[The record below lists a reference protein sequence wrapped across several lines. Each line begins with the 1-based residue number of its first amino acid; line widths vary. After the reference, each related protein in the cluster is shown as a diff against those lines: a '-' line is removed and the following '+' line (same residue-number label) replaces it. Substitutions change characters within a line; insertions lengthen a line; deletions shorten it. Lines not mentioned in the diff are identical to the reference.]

1 MKKGTIHIKQLYTK
15 KELMTI
21 SYKKPRFWIGFTIL
35 SLLATIYTCKF
46 FSQAFPIINLSITMD
61 RDQAI
66 EQAKELAQQFNWGPQ
81 NPFTAV
87 SFETDN
93 TAKTFIELE
102 GGGQQAFV
110 DMLNNHWYEPY
121 QWHVRLFKEFTI
133 EEIAIYFTP
142 DGKKYGFK
150 ETIAETTDLPSLKKN
165 EALAM
170 ARNALEN
177 EWTID
182 LAPYQLVEASKQV
195 KPNNRI
201 DRTFVFERSDIAL
214 GDGHYRLRAVISGN
228 RLTEVK
234 QFIKIPESFIL
245 KYQQMRSYNE
255 AIASAGSMF
264 AYIFYLVIGC
274 IISLFILLRINWIIW
289 RPAVLWALFIATLD
303 FFMEFNQLPLLW
315 MYYKTET
322 SMQSFLLQTIIQT
335 LTTFFTRFVIIA
347 LTFTA
352 AESLTRRAFGH
363 HIRLWE
369 SWSKNIGNSY
379 DVLGRTIGGYL
390 MVSIDLAFMVTFY
403 MITTRFFGWW
413 DPISHLADPDVL
425 ANYVPWFSSIV
436 TSLGAGFLEE
446 CKFRAIPLASAA
458 LLGNR
463 FGKRRW
469 WIGAAFILQAI
480 VFGAAHANYPAQPAY
495 ARLIELIIPSFVFGA
510 IYLLFGLLPAIISHY
525 TYDVVLFA
533 LPIFFST
540 SLPNK
545 IGVLFFMLIPLWIVL
560 YRRLESKRWIDLSA
574 IGYNLSWIPTDK
586 EYLLTDAP
594 KSIIQPL
601 DTNKRNGLIILAA
614 LALVAW
620 TIYTP
625 FQSNG
630 SALNISKPE
639 MLALAQKSMSEQN
652 ISLDSSYRPYFQI
665 RPSFKES
672 TKNEFQHDYI
682 WQTYGPEA
690 YQALLGNYLKPARML
705 LRFLRFEGS
714 LLERAHEYDVSIG
727 AETVDPINYNTL
739 NWKYNIPEQ
748 VPGAKLEKK
757 HARELAEQALAANG
771 YNMNHLYEIKAKPQQ
786 LPDRI
791 DWKFVFGN
799 KAENSNREHAFADGE
814 LRIVVHVTGDKVT
827 GIEKKVHAPEI
838 YKRNRLHTKKMAN
851 SLQQLA
857 QLLAWVLFTFAMIFG
872 LIRLAKK
879 ELSLRLFIQALIFFI
894 SIAIIVL
901 LNNWPHLIAQFNT
914 QAPLMNQIFNTY
926 VLLFARY
933 IIRGVLFAFT
943 LTVILS
949 YRPQFK
955 YAHAS
960 ENIFSGI
967 AIGVIIQAAW
977 SLIELSKPSIEP
989 LWAAYKGLGTLSP
1002 MLGFICYY
1010 LTEYITYTIGLGLCI
1025 MIINYVTDHG
1035 NKHLLLASMGSIIT
1049 ALSMTGMQSLE
1060 IPSYWISSSIILGV
1074 GMFIAWYKVLRLSFA
1089 PLFFA
1094 TATSFILTIMQ
1105 QMMFNVLPYNWII
1118 GTCAIGIIICAA
1130 VYLYA
1135 ISLRHERVG

>member
-1 MKKGTIHIKQLYTK
+1 
-15 KELMTI
+15 MTI
-21 SYKKPRFWIGFTIL
+21 SYKKPRFWIGFITL
-35 SLLATIYTCKF
+35 SLLGAIYTCKF
-46 FSQAFPIINLSITMD
+46 FSQAFPIVNLSITMD

-66 EQAKELAQQFNWGPQ
+66 AQAKDLAQRFNWGPQ
-81 NPFTAV
+81 DPFTAV

-121 QWHVRLFKEFTI
+121 QWHVRLFKQFTI
-133 EEIAIYFTP
+133 EEVAIYFTP

-150 ETIAETTDLPSLKKN
+150 ETIAETTDLPSLKKSD
-165 EALAM
+165 ALAM
-170 ARNALEN
+170 ARNALQN
-177 EWTID
+177 DWNID
-182 LAPYQLVEASKQV
+182 LTPYQLIEASKQIQ
-195 KPNNRI
+195 PNNRI
-201 DRTFVFERSDIAL
+201 DRTFVFERSDITL
-214 GDGHYRLRAVISGN
+214 GDGHYRLRVVISGN

-234 QFIKIPESFIL
+234 RFIKIPEAFVL

-274 IISLFILLRINWIIW
+274 IISLFVLLRINWVIW

-403 MITTRFFGWW
+403 MITTKFFGWW

-463 FGKRRW
+463 FGKKKW

-510 IYLLFGLLPAIISHY
+510 IYLGFGLLPAIVSHY
-525 TYDVVLFA
+525 TYDVILFA

-540 SLPNK
+540 SWINK
-545 IGVLFFMLIPLWIVL
+545 IGVLFFMLAPLWIAL
-560 YRRLESKRWIDLSA
+560 YRRIELKRWIDLSA
-574 IGYNLSWIPTDK
+574 QGYNISWLPTHTQDLSA
-586 EYLLTDAP
+586 DAP
-594 KSIIQPL
+594 QSIKRPL
-601 DTNKRNGLIILAA
+601 ECKKRNELIILAT
-614 LALVAW
+614 LALIAW
-620 TIYTP
+620 VIYTP

-630 SALNISKPE
+630 PALNISQEK
-639 MLALAQKSMSEQN
+639 MLELAQKNMSEHN
-652 ISLDSSYRPYFQI
+652 ITLDSSYGPYFQI
-665 RPSFKES
+665 RPNFKES

-682 WQTYGPEA
+682 WQTYGPEV
-690 YQALLGNYLKPARML
+690 YQTLLGNYLKPARML
-705 LRFLRFEGS
+705 VRFLRFEGS

-727 AETVDPINYNTL
+727 AQTADPITYNAL
-739 NWKYNIPEQ
+739 NWKFNIPEQ
-748 VPGAKLEKK
+748 VSGAHLEKK
-757 HARELAEQALAANG
+757 DARDLAEQALIAHG
-771 YNMNHLYEIKAKPQQ
+771 YNMKDLYEIKAKPQS

-799 KAENSNREHAFADGE
+799 RSNNHEKQSAFAEGE
-814 LRIVVHVTGDKVT
+814 LRVVVNVAGDRVT
-827 GIEKKVHAPEI
+827 GIEKKIHAPEL
-838 YKRNRLHTKKMAN
+838 YKRNRLNTKKMAN
-851 SLQQLA
+851 ALQQLCL
-857 QLLAWVLFTFAMIFG
+857 LLAWILFTFAMIFG
-872 LIRLAKK
+872 LIRLAKRR
-879 ELSLRLFIQALIFFI
+879 LSLSLFIKSLIFFT
-894 SIAIIVL
+894 SMAIIVL

-914 QAPLMNQIFNTY
+914 QAPLINQLFNTY

-933 IIRGVLFAFT
+933 IIRAVLFAFT
-943 LTVILS
+943 LAVVLS
-949 YRPQFK
+949 YRPRFN
-955 YAHAS
+955 YGHSSA
-960 ENIFSGI
+960 NILSGVAVGLI
-967 AIGVIIQAAW
+967 VQTVW
-977 SLIELSKPSIEP
+977 SIIELSKPSIEP
-989 LWAAYKGLGTLSP
+989 LWAGYKGLGTLFP

-1010 LTEYITYTIGLGLCI
+1010 LAEYLSYTIGLGLCI
-1025 MIINYVTDHG
+1025 MIINYVTDYG
-1035 NKHLLLASMGSIIT
+1035 KRHLLLASIGSIIV

-1060 IPSYWISSSIILGV
+1060 LPLYWVVSSIILGV
-1074 GMFIAWYKVLRLSFA
+1074 GMFITWYRVLRFSFA

-1094 TATSFILTIMQ
+1094 VATSFILTIIQ
-1105 QMMFNVLPYNWII
+1105 QMMFNVLPHNWII
-1118 GTCAIGIIICAA
+1118 GTCTMGVIICAA
-1130 VYLYA
+1130 LYLYT
-1135 ISLRHERVG
+1135 ISLRYQDNI